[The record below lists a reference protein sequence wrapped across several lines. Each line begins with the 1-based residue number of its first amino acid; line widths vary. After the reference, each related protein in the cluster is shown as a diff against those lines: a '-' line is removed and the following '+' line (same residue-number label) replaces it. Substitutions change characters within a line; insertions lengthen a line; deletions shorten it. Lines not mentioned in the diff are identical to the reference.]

1 MNDDN
6 RRKLYDALSADYDM
20 GTFEQFSADITD
32 EGKRKKL
39 YDAIKNDYD
48 LPDFEG
54 FSNQLGIQTGEPSI
68 DSSSAVVKTKPLPTK
83 VVNRERMTPLS
94 AMPKPEKKTATAGQP
109 VKREATADKTTS
121 TGAKTPATRPT
132 IGGIPAA
139 KMPEGAMRFNSADLN
154 NWKQRS
160 LSPAKT
166 VNRERMTPISE
177 MPNPEVHRVNDVVDA
192 LRGDE
197 EAAKRAGL
205 DKAMQQ
211 VQDRIDYAN
220 ATGGKELTGPIE
232 DSEILA
238 PTVGRDAE
246 GNVITDAGGNPMT
259 GVTNDQGRVNAQKYE
274 REKYKQAEYNTL
286 SAQMERAQQELEDLD
301 KQLETPQTELGSMF
315 SAPLLRDEKR
325 VTLERARKQ
334 VEERIKG
341 LQVEMAGGE
350 QGFWKG
356 LTDAAFDKSTWMFG
370 LDKLAD
376 SARALRIA
384 NKMRNG
390 EQITDEERA
399 LLEATMANQEVQ
411 QRLDDNSNFMYR
423 AGRMTTEMVPFMI
436 GIGAT
441 GGMSGVSGIGVN
453 AGRRAMAAYAR
464 KYGTDALRHRV
475 AEGML
480 QGTGALVGD
489 LMAGVAMANT
499 VGAANTLSDILDRRI
514 GRLEYDPE
522 GNPVFVGGKSWGE
535 SIYQGEVGQSL
546 EYATEMMGAHIL
558 EPRLSRLVK
567 FAGETGG
574 LRGAA
579 RVVKGIAGND
589 TYKAT
594 ANWLKRMGIQDIPSE
609 GLEEEVNMLLGI
621 GLHADDT
628 DEQVRQFLDSD
639 THKEIWGGMGL
650 SIAFMHGFGAGAQS
664 IGRAYNEVQYAR
676 YKTKVDDASKV
687 AGFRLGE
694 DRWDAWK
701 KKIDNTQNEDMGNIY
716 TQVLDETSMVPEE
729 KQAVV
734 DYMQKLT
741 SMRGYNLGRFRATQE
756 NASAVMPDEMAAHD
770 TYNEGVLARG
780 GERNAVGRQAREAA
794 SALNAL
800 PDGEGIGQEID
811 RLVNEDESYMVVEG
825 YLNSLPEESRES
837 ARAYYLSAIRS
848 KGVWDNAQEE
858 VDNRVKDFEQSLAPG
873 VVENEDG
880 RNVMLANVQ
889 GAPALVVSDNGDTA
903 IIYQNGRKRQVK
915 SSEVRDVE
923 IYNYDQ
929 YVNSYRQQEEQKAT
943 AEVEFALNNHAN
955 TQMPS
960 VGLTLHEGEDTYQV
974 TGINPSTGEVT
985 ATKVKLDKDGQ
996 LVPDGGAMVTL
1007 TEQEVLDLQNQYYED
1022 LDARK
1027 AGLAAQPQQTEQP
1040 EAEQGTEEEPAI
1052 EEVPAADEPGTVML
1066 EEQRNAV
1073 LAIDPEAQDLLDT
1086 IEWQINDYGVV
1097 AEGFWDSV
1105 PRELEEP
1112 LREYARM
1119 YAEAPVVEEAPEGE
1133 ATVPA
1138 VEVLISGNTSDAQPT
1153 ETELPRD
1160 KDGDLDIGAIRQTG
1174 DSQVM
1179 ADALKAEFGDE
1190 TANAVAQE
1198 YLTEAVKA
1206 QEKEK
1211 NPAKKMGSKKKAVD
1225 FWREVAGKLN
1235 VSAEGGSTAKA
1246 TDTERADTNGMLQ
1259 AGAAA
1264 TEKWAQ
1270 AEKIVGAEGIYTM
1283 DDGSDIS
1290 GRYVLV
1296 EEGSTTPSHDP
1307 HTFNSSEGYPVN
1319 EQGQN
1324 ANSRDYQNSPNA
1336 QASVVQMGNDYDGR
1350 ALKDVPVVS
1359 ADGIVWSGNNRTM
1372 SGMLAAENG
1381 RDGKYIESLKR
1392 QAARFG
1398 FTPEQIEGMQHPR
1411 VVFVPDEGQGL
1422 DYTPQTFNRFNAPS
1436 QKEEGS
1442 VEKGV
1447 KMGKVLSDHTFNL
1460 LQQEVARFGGL
1471 SGVFKSPNACREIL
1485 RIMQEAAEIVEVNQ
1499 QTLPRYI
1506 TPDGLLTEEGQNL
1519 LESALVGYVFK
1530 NNPEVVSQ
1538 IDKLPK
1544 RALNQLAEAMPEITA
1559 NTSAGEYALMGE
1571 LAEAIR
1577 TLVEQQASGQ
1587 SLDEYMKQ
1595 MDLFRENTLVA
1606 KTTEVLVR
1614 ALDARTGT
1622 PLKDILAQY
1631 NDRAVEAASG
1641 QEDIFSDNSREGI
1654 LRDVLGIGG
1663 TAEKGETAV
1672 ETAGTTSDA
1681 TQTQQTE
1688 ERDPRY
1694 NEGWDGDYNKW
1705 KARRD
1710 YLDEIE
1716 RKEKAAAEQGRKA
1729 YYISA
1734 TDGYGQRNGVFHKV
1748 WLKPEEAETGYYA
1761 GRMLWTQQEAYR
1773 TEEGFQLGN
1782 IYYSGE
1788 ELTGTTAAGAAGT
1801 VAEKQEPL
1809 SDEEVAYIVNS
1820 MKSYAVVAPTV
1831 EITDENWRESLNT
1844 PLGKVKMGANQRAK
1858 MFVKGRER
1866 QYGMLLE
1873 TLINPDIVLEETD
1886 KEYDMFHERPSS
1898 HLFVKTFQNPDG
1910 SKYIHFE
1917 SVTVSQDGMEVSISS
1932 HIIRENQLR
1941 EKLKSDRL
1949 LYKATALDEPAN
1961 SSAGQ
1966 PINEGSGLSSRD
1978 KGTEKSDTKQEKGEK
1993 NVAPE
1998 KRDSYNAG
2006 ERVILDEDGKEYTIE
2021 YITTEGEVVPGQPNA
2036 YTTYYHLDGKPYKKY
2051 TAGQLSAVVPAAEA
2065 TGTEAEETG
2074 TSIPAQQAETAV
2086 ETAATTAEEE
2096 YGKDNKLVSRDRY
2109 EELKKRMQAKL
2120 RGQANAGFDPEILA
2134 IGTEMAMFHVEAGA
2148 RTFIDFAMRMIND
2161 LGDAIRPY
2169 LKAIYNGAKDM
2180 PGMEELRKTM
2190 TSYEGVM
2197 NTDVNGIGETA
2208 VETAGTTAETAG
2220 TTAEETVE
2228 ETAAVRRE
2236 EDADKYRAFSQSV
2249 ADDMLEAMET
2259 GEKPYKSIV
2268 AIRAK
2273 AKSVG
2278 LDIDEGGRDDI
2289 LLQEL
2294 VEDGLVSAARQ
2305 YVNRYIISAMLRGEK
2320 ADDVRKSRE
2329 LFDEVVRLYS
2339 LQPTISQRSTN
2350 RIRMQ
2355 QYSTPLPMS
2364 FAADMFAFRERMRD
2378 VLEPTAGNGMLVFA
2392 IPEGTVHAN
2401 ELDKTRLDNLRAQKF
2416 KRVTDQDAMQPFEGD
2431 QQYDAVITNPPFG
2444 NAEAKEYDGKM
2455 IPGLAPQIA
2464 LNALSK
2470 MKDNGKAVIIIGG
2483 SMTYGK
2489 NGGLVGDKQFFTY
2502 LYDHYNVKGVID
2514 MDGKLYQ
2521 KQGTTYPTRMIL
2533 IDGRRSEADREL
2545 SKVYPPRESE
2555 ALPKAETFDDL
2566 YRIVTEVINSNKKTN
2581 GNEVLRAAGGPERID
2596 GKPKS
2601 RQTDL
2606 FDNPGQSDANDTNG
2620 RDRGT
2625 RTPVRGRSNSG
2636 NRGNGQGA
2644 VSSTSEQGGASLP
2657 GLGVP
2662 EVPGGTGNQGRGGTS
2677 SDNGIVPAG
2686 RQSESNGE
2694 TGRGVANGGTG
2705 RVQLDG
2711 TGGTVAVGQPAPR
2724 VEQKPKE
2731 QRKLNQEKL
2740 SYRTHNTAFSLESVA
2755 PAAMVESMDASLS
2768 EIEKKVGS
2776 IDEFVRSEL
2785 GYDTIEEAHNAL
2797 AAEQMDSVAMA
2808 IYQMKKGNAMIIG
2821 DQTGVGKGRQMAALI
2836 RWAVK
2841 QGKKPVFITKDA
2853 NLFSDIYRD
2862 LVDIGSGDLRPFIF
2876 NSATGDNPGVMT
2888 DKDGNVVYRALDK
2901 TAQNKV
2907 LAGDKL
2913 PDDYDYAVLSYSQ
2926 VNTGDAKSREE
2937 ARQIAKKNGGRA
2949 KKKDTG
2955 KERPTPKADFLRKIA
2970 KDNIMLLD
2978 ESHSA
2983 AGESNTGAYLQ
2994 SLVKDAK
3001 AVTFASATFAKRP
3014 DTMPLY
3020 AIRTAMSEANVK
3032 PDELIGIIEK
3042 GGVTLQ
3048 EIMSRALSESGQMVR
3063 RERDMSD
3070 VKTDWTT
3077 VDDEATV
3084 KRARENYD
3092 RTIEAFNA
3100 IIQFQKQFVEPK
3112 IAELDAEL
3120 GWMASSADVKKGT
3133 KNAGVDNPPF
3143 VNKTFNYTKQ
3153 LLLALKVDA
3162 IVDQV
3167 EAEIKAGRH
3176 PVIALEST
3184 MESSLSDFAVGEAIE
3199 EPTFALSLL
3208 RGLDTVMQYTVKDED
3223 GKETHAT
3230 YSPAELGPV
3239 GEKAYYA
3246 LQDFIRKA
3254 TQDVF
3259 ISPLDAIIEKL
3270 NERGYKVGELT
3281 GRKTYLGKDGEGNTV
3296 VKSRGKVDKK
3306 KLARDFNSGELDVL
3320 ILNKSASTGIS
3331 LHASEKFADQR
3342 QRTMIIAQPLSDIND
3357 YMQMIGRIDRTGQ
3370 VHRGYYI
3377 NLGLPV
3383 PAESRFLMMLATKL
3397 KSLNA
3402 NTTTSQESKSSDV
3415 EAPDLLN
3422 KYGSQ
3427 VVIEYLRDN
3436 PEVYEKMGQPLGKQS
3451 EPVKASELEEYSAK
3465 EDDANRITGRVAL
3478 LSTAEQDAFYDDV
3491 VKRYNDLIKY
3501 LDETGTNDLKI
3512 TVLPLRAK
3520 TARKKVSSEGADP
3533 KGRNPFAQNAYVEEV
3548 EMDVLRK
3555 PMKADEIRKAMVQL
3569 NKPLGV
3575 EKGHM
3580 RNAYQDELAGERV
3593 LEIVG
3598 TVEREREAKLR
3609 AEDERYDREKSK
3621 AEDSIRKRTEKI
3633 NANTKASEAEKREA
3647 IETYAEEQHTKV
3659 DEDHERR
3666 VNAINNYTEHLT
3678 DRLGWF
3684 FPGQTYLVPD
3694 DLNTGTY
3701 MFTSPAIFCGYRAK
3715 ESKVTPSTTF
3725 AVFATLDGRRRI
3737 EVKISDGVPLILIK
3751 GATDNNLDTA
3761 RRTNLDNWDSQRPT
3775 NTRKKGYIMTGN
3787 ILQAVADTQD
3797 QNGNYPGQLISFT
3810 DENGEIRDGILM
3822 PDKWEPGQLKTAGAP
3837 ILSRI
3842 EHIKKLRVYDG
3853 PVVSTDGKVQIK
3865 ADYGGS
3871 YHLRVPKS
3879 KKEGGQYF
3887 LNDDLLA
3894 LVEFGEFYQ
3903 RAGMMQ
3909 ADVEGD
3915 RIEDVV
3921 KLLSQMGVRV
3931 SSEDEMEGTTADATG
3946 AGARFS
3952 AQRQTGPVDV
3962 LEEARSMAAEDER
3975 RKPPREHAKAW
3986 EETVGVKINLVEREG
4001 EIRDAYVL
4009 EALRDGEIVKGWFN
4023 PRTGEVYLYLPN
4035 IKSNGEID
4043 QTILHEVIAHK
4054 GLRELLGEREFNRLC
4069 DLVFDAMP
4077 EKDKKA
4083 FLSYPGADKLSGLEA
4098 QRAAAD
4104 EYMAHVSET
4113 LDIYPSVWKRIV
4125 EAVRR
4130 WLRNRGLNLS
4140 ISDGDIETVLRA
4152 SLNNLMRNA
4161 STITT
4166 EEGTRMMVQEQSV
4179 ESGEAGARFRV
4190 VTDPYEIARLNSE
4203 PTVKRYRAMAQI
4215 DGKLYPPMSV
4225 KVDGE
4230 MRPETPEGVWEV
4242 SEEIPLNF
4250 TQEQQAAMDDLD
4262 KKAGSGDVVI
4272 IPDKVRYHKD
4282 GKTPYNPETGKG
4294 SKGILQFKLVKDEGT
4309 PIWAAYN
4316 PYFHTSTSGL
4326 NDQFTSA
4333 YKRPNLVVV
4342 EVEIPE
4348 SELTAGHRSA
4358 YAKDAVG
4365 DVDWKSGVVNNA
4377 LPEGRQRIVTLS
4389 RWARVSRVVPDAE
4402 VADMVAS
4409 QLEGSDVEI
4418 PFNVVTPSLRDEL
4431 VKRGIKIGEPTKGNA
4446 GKAARTEYEAWK
4458 KGETAGK
4465 PAGTER
4471 RSVGSSLWN
4480 DSPEVL
4486 NYGRPG
4492 IGVKYGLRG
4501 VSNHQYIRSA
4511 EDVRLLAE
4519 MLPKKYAEQ
4528 LRKYY
4533 LDGTT
4538 KGYYSPALDMVI
4550 VFAEKSPN
4558 IIEAELTEWHEQTHA
4573 VYEHL
4578 DMPDK
4583 EECANELLEYMKTEY
4598 PDTYEH
4604 ITGGGR
4610 YIPKYWG
4617 NEALAYFVEDYIKL
4631 YGVENFL
4638 RLQFGGNEKISK
4650 LVAEIQK
4657 AFINGNEQKGP
4668 EAGHKEPSK
4677 RDGGG
4682 RNEAEN
4688 NNSDRP
4694 YQGRTGL
4701 DGRGS
4706 RTETGRVAGE
4716 SAETSGRAGEVES
4729 GGVGRIQASSSAT
4742 PSSGIG
4748 EEHRSIARNAG
4759 LAQAEYDATVSGFAH
4774 RMRETWQDSMLSL
4787 KRLQDAVL
4795 KETGGRLLDSQ
4806 NAWMA
4811 ENRLSSS
4818 NAAQQEEF
4826 RNTQMA
4832 ALVDAVA
4839 ALGGAD
4845 KRQYERIKKYM
4856 IAKHGLERNI
4866 VFAERDAR
4874 EAAGAD
4880 SGPEYDSF
4888 LEKFR
4893 KRDYSGLT
4901 GLFGVDDVEDAEDMA
4916 RDYVDR
4922 FEDGQDEEIADL
4934 WNAVRGVSGFALQK
4948 SLDSGMI
4955 SQEIFDTLRAQFEN
4969 YIPLRG
4975 WDETTSDEVYDYIGR
4990 QVAGVQDIMKHAK
5003 GRKSVADDPLATL
5016 QNLAES
5022 AIIIGNRNMV
5032 KQHFLNLATMHKTSL
5047 VSVSPIWLRYND
5059 VTDEWEAAFPAIDD
5073 NDSAEEVARKT
5084 EAFNQ
5089 QMESLAQFD
5098 PDHYKRSRE
5107 KAEIPFI
5114 VRPGSLSSHQVLV
5127 KQGGRTY
5134 VLTVNG
5140 NPRAAEAVNGL
5151 TNPDAEGNAVMK
5163 AVSAGSR
5170 WIASWSTAKNVG
5182 FIASNLVRDG
5192 LYTGPMAFIKEGGAY
5207 GARYTANWWACAM
5220 QLPRLLRMLSKDPD
5234 ALKRAAQSNP
5244 NSLEGMFYDFVHNGG
5259 ETGYTIVSD
5268 VEDCKKYIEKE
5279 LRGGTIRKPWDFL
5292 NEILQFLGR
5301 WSEGVGRF
5309 AAYRTSREMGR
5320 SKARAIYDAKDISVN
5335 FSKKGAGKS
5344 TAGTWEGASAR
5355 NKFLYTMGSM
5365 SQMSRA
5371 FYSFF
5376 NASVQGLENIAR
5388 ASWHNKGKAMGLFG
5402 GLMAMGAGQAYINE
5416 LLKAIIGGDDDDDY
5430 YNLPE
5435 WQRSSN
5441 IILYLG
5447 KYWPGGWLK
5456 LPLPIEFGVP
5466 FGLGGLFAEY
5476 ANDSELMSGRR
5487 FGLRFAQQLGK
5498 AMPLDPTSEDTY
5510 FNTTILWPTA
5520 LKPIAEVGEN
5530 RSWTGLPIANQT
5542 EWNKRKPEYQRVYS
5556 NAGKGYVGVSR
5567 ALSELTGGTP
5577 GRRGAVEINPQ
5588 KMQYLIKQ
5596 YLSGGYNW
5604 FERPVKIGQDLT
5616 GEKDFEWQ
5624 DVPVL
5629 YRFTTKTD
5637 QKAVEKRINSQF
5649 FDLKDEMDGNKYER
5663 DTYVRAA
5670 KASQNDAL
5678 EYAKAKETL
5687 EKYEKSRAYTE
5698 YMIWHM
5704 GDKQLQ
5710 KIREQGK
5717 EGEDVEENEYML
5729 KQQMIDAIRTYRK
5742 TRDENK
5748 AIDVYP
5754 QKTTDKADR
5763 KEDE

>member
-1 MNDDN
+1 MAKTNSRLKSIYTVLKDAGADVGTEQEFNDYFLAPGDKGYKNRMRVWQTFNDAGADVGKNYEEFRDWLHLGSTQSPPSVKSVPPVAAKDAPDN
-6 RRKLYDALSADYDM
+6 RR
-20 GTFEQFSADITD
+20 G
-32 EGKRKKL
+32 
-39 YDAIKNDYD
+39 
-48 LPDFEG
+48 
-54 FSNQLGIQTGEPSI
+54 
-68 DSSSAVVKTKPLPTK
+68 
-83 VVNRERMTPLS
+83 
-94 AMPKPEKKTATAGQP
+94 
-109 VKREATADKTTS
+109 
-121 TGAKTPATRPT
+121 TGAKTPATRPD

-154 NWKQRS
+154 NWKRTT
-160 LSPAKT
+160 A
-166 VNRERMTPISE
+166 
-177 MPNPEVHRVNDVVDA
+177 NPEGAAAAATGTVVPDPEAQQVNDVVEA
-192 LRGDE
+192 LRGNE
-197 EAAKRAGL
+197 EAAKRAGF
-205 DKAMQQ
+205 DRAMPQAR
-211 VQDRIDYAN
+211 DRIDYWL

-246 GNVITDAGGNPMT
+246 GNVITDAGGNPTT
-259 GVTNDQGRVNAQKYE
+259 GVTNDPARVGLQRYGHEA
-274 REKYKQAEYNTL
+274 YKQAKHNTL

-325 VTLERARKQ
+325 VALERTRKQ

-350 QGFWKG
+350 KGFWKG
-356 LTDAAFDKSTWMFG
+356 LTDAALDKSTWMFG

-436 GIGAT
+436 GIGVT

-594 ANWLKRMGIQDIPSE
+594 ANWLKRIGIQDIPSE

-639 THKEIWGGMGL
+639 KHKEIWGGMGL

-701 KKIDNTQNEDMGNIY
+701 KKIDNTQNEDMGDIY
-716 TQVLDETSMVPEE
+716 TQVLDETSMAPEE

-780 GERNAVGRQAREAA
+780 GERNVVGRQAREAA
-794 SALNAL
+794 SALSAL

-825 YLNSLPEESRES
+825 YLNNLSEESREA

-903 IIYQNGRKRQVK
+903 VIYQNGRKRQVK
-915 SSEVRDVE
+915 SGDVQDVE
-923 IYNYDQ
+923 IYNYDE

-960 VGLTLHEGEDTYQV
+960 VGLALHEGEDTYQV

-1022 LDARK
+1022 LDART

-1052 EEVPAADEPGTVML
+1052 EEAPTSDVPGTVTL

-1097 AEGFWDSV
+1097 TEGFYDSV

-1112 LREYARM
+1112 LREYARL
-1119 YAEAPVVEEAPEGE
+1119 YAESKNAPVEEAPAADVPGAVVDTADTTGG
-1133 ATVPA
+1133 ATTETTAMPQ
-1138 VEVLISGNTSDAQPT
+1138 ST

-1160 KDGDLDIGAIRQTG
+1160 KDGDLDIDAIRQSG
-1174 DSQVM
+1174 DGQVM

-1206 QEKEK
+1206 QEREK

-1246 TDTERADTNGMLQ
+1246 TDTERADTNGMLK

-1283 DDGSDIS
+1283 DDGSDIT

-1296 EEGSTTPSHDP
+1296 EEGATTPSHDP
-1307 HTFNSSEGYPVN
+1307 HTFGSSEGYPVN

-1381 RDGKYIESLKR
+1381 KDGKYIESLKR

-1436 QKEEGS
+1436 QKEENS

-1460 LQQEVARFGGL
+1460 LQQEVARFGSL
-1471 SGVFKSPNACREIL
+1471 ANVFKSQNACREII
-1485 RIMQEAAEIVEVNQ
+1485 RIMQEAPEIVEVNQ

-1506 TPDGLLTEEGQNL
+1506 GPDGLLTEEGQNL

-1559 NTSAGEYALMGE
+1559 NASAGEYALTGE

-1606 KTTEVLVR
+1606 KTTEALAR
-1614 ALDARTGT
+1614 ALDARAGT
-1622 PLKDILAQY
+1622 PLKDILSQY
-1631 NDRAVEAASG
+1631 NDRAVEAAAG
-1641 QEDIFSDNSREGI
+1641 QSDMFSDNSREGI
-1654 LRDVLGIGG
+1654 LKAILGIEDESPKQEEKSKQEGG
-1663 TAEKGETAV
+1663 KVTSHLEEGDKELYPEVKAWLDENPNATRADVQRQFKIGYNKASRMMYEWQREREQEEKSSKERLKEGLFNFLDQAGV
-1672 ETAGTTSDA
+1672 EDLGFVERMSEDEMRELDGLINEWEKVNDEFGRVIEENNDKTTSKNAADRKAA
-1681 TQTQQTE
+1681 TEAIDYARLAANKAFEPVMEYVNALIEKYGEKSATE
-1688 ERDPRY
+1688 EEKP
-1694 NEGWDGDYNKW
+1694 ESKGDILGLAKKMEEEANAKQN
-1705 KARRD
+1705 
-1710 YLDEIE
+1710 
-1716 RKEKAAAEQGRKA
+1716 EQG
-1729 YYISA
+1729 
-1734 TDGYGQRNGVFHKV
+1734 
-1748 WLKPEEAETGYYA
+1748 
-1761 GRMLWTQQEAYR
+1761 
-1773 TEEGFQLGN
+1773 
-1782 IYYSGE
+1782 
-1788 ELTGTTAAGAAGT
+1788 ELD
-1801 VAEKQEPL
+1801 KPL
-1809 SDEEVAYIVNS
+1809 STLNEVKAF
-1820 MKSYAVVAPTV
+1820 M
-1831 EITDENWRESLNT
+1831 
-1844 PLGKVKMGANQRAK
+1844 Q
-1858 MFVKGRER
+1858 
-1866 QYGMLLE
+1866 
-1873 TLINPDIVLEETD
+1873 
-1886 KEYDMFHERPSS
+1886 
-1898 HLFVKTFQNPDG
+1898 
-1910 SKYIHFE
+1910 
-1917 SVTVSQDGMEVSISS
+1917 SIG
-1932 HIIRENQLR
+1932 
-1941 EKLKSDRL
+1941 
-1949 LYKATALDEPAN
+1949 YT
-1961 SSAGQ
+1961 
-1966 PINEGSGLSSRD
+1966 SGLSNVMTNTQGQKYVKYKASGNVTPNIYFGETTKRDILRQFHLYRNVMNVNIPASVEAEFKREDAERKAVNDALYASDREEIKGILSKAGVPFFDVIDSERGSRIVFTD
-1978 KGTEKSDTKQEKGEK
+1978 KKNDNGNYTDWMDVSDPDQARDDIEFIKAKAEKFGSKQEKGGK
-1993 NVAPE
+1993 NVRTE

-2021 YITTEGEVVPGQPNA
+2021 YITTEGEVIPGQQNT
-2036 YTTYYHLDGKPYKKY
+2036 YTTYYHLDGKPYNKY
-2051 TAGQLSAVVPAAEA
+2051 TADQLSAVVPAAEA

-2074 TSIPAQQAETAV
+2074 APIQAQQAETAV

-2148 RTFIDFAMRMIND
+2148 RTFIDFAKRMIND

-2180 PGMEELRKTM
+2180 PGMEELRKSM

-2220 TTAEETVE
+2220 TTAE
-2228 ETAAVRRE
+2228 TAVVRRE

-2329 LFDEVVRLYS
+2329 LFNEVVRLYS

-2464 LNALSK
+2464 LNALAK
-2470 MKDNGKAVIIIGG
+2470 MKDDGKAVIIIGG
-2483 SMTYGK
+2483 NMTYGK
-2489 NGGLVGDKQFFTY
+2489 NGGIVGDKQFFTY

-2545 SKVYPPRESE
+2545 SKVYPPVQSE

-2581 GNEVLRAAGGPERID
+2581 GNEVLRTAPRELESDAVNKP
-2596 GKPKS
+2596 GKSEQRP
-2601 RQTDL
+2601 
-2606 FDNPGQSDANDTNG
+2606 DNRQSDTNDTEPG
-2620 RDRGT
+2620 RG
-2625 RTPVRGRSNSG
+2625 
-2636 NRGNGQGA
+2636 
-2644 VSSTSEQGGASLP
+2644 
-2657 GLGVP
+2657 
-2662 EVPGGTGNQGRGGTS
+2662 GRGGT
-2677 SDNGIVPAG
+2677 DVEAG
-2686 RQSESNGE
+2686 SQEGGRPVLGTSGQTSG
-2694 TGRGVANGGTG
+2694 TGAQRGQYGRTG
-2705 RVQLDG
+2705 RVP
-2711 TGGTVAVGQPAPR
+2711 GQRDDVEGNNPR
-2724 VEQKPKE
+2724 VVEQGADSGNRVNNDGRLVGGERSGSLEGRDLVKPKE

-2740 SYRTHNTAFSLESVA
+2740 PYRPHSTAFSLESVA
-2755 PAAMVESMDASLS
+2755 PAAMVESMDAALA
-2768 EIEKKVGS
+2768 EIEKEVGG

-2785 GYDTIEEAHNAL
+2785 GYDTVKEAHDAL

-2808 IYQMKKGNAMIIG
+2808 IYQMKQGNGIIIG

-2876 NSATGDNPGVMT
+2876 NDASGSNPGVMT
-2888 DKDGNVVYRALDK
+2888 DNNGTEVYRSPSDAVK
-2901 TAQNKV
+2901 KRIFAT
-2907 LAGDKL
+2907 GKL

-2926 VNTGDAKSREE
+2926 VNTGDAQSREE
-2937 ARQIAKKNGGRA
+2937 ARQAAKKNGGRA

-2955 KERPTPKADFLRKIA
+2955 KERPTPKVDFLRKIA

-3020 AIRTAMSEANVK
+3020 AIRTAMSKANVK
-3032 PDELIGIIEK
+3032 PDELIAIIEK

-3143 VNKTFNYTKQ
+3143 VNKAFNYTKQ

-3223 GKETHAT
+3223 GKGTHAT

-3281 GRKTYLGKDGEGNTV
+3281 GRETYLGKDGEGNTV

-3306 KLARDFNSGELDVL
+3306 KLARDFNSGKLDVL

-3331 LHASEKFADQR
+3331 LHASKKFADQR
-3342 QRTMIIAQPLSDIND
+3342 QRTMVIAQPLSDIND

-3427 VVIEYLRDN
+3427 VIIEYLRDN

-3451 EPVKASELEEYSAK
+3451 EPVKSSELEEYKAK
-3465 EDDANRITGRVAL
+3465 EDDASRITGRVAL

-3512 TVLPLRAK
+3512 TALPLRAK
-3520 TARKKVSSEGADP
+3520 TVLKKVSSEGVDP

-3555 PMKADEIRKAMVQL
+3555 PMKADEVRKAMAQL

-3580 RNAYQDELAGERV
+3580 RNAYQDEQAGERV

-3598 TVEREREAKLR
+3598 TIEREREAKLQ

-3633 NANTKASEAEKREA
+3633 NASTKASEAEKREA
-3647 IETYAEEQHTKV
+3647 IETYAEEQRAKV
-3659 DEDHERR
+3659 DEGHEGR
-3666 VNAINNYTEHLT
+3666 VNAINNQAQNLT
-3678 DRLGWF
+3678 NRLGWF
-3684 FPGQTYLVPD
+3684 APGQTYLVPD
-3694 DLNTGTY
+3694 NLDTDVY
-3701 MFTSPAIFCGYRAK
+3701 MFTSPAIFCGYKAK

-3737 EVKISDGVPLILIK
+3737 EVKMSQIGPLTHIK
-3751 GATDNNLDTA
+3751 GATDNNFDTA
-3761 RRTNLDNWDSQRPT
+3761 RRTNLDNWDSQLPT

-3842 EHIKKLRVYDG
+3842 EQIKNLTWRDK
-3853 PVVSTDGKVQIK
+3853 PIVSTDGKVQIIRERWG
-3865 ADYGGS
+3865 DYFV
-3871 YHLRVPKS
+3871 RVPKS
-3879 KKEGGQYF
+3879 KKEGGKYY
-3887 LNDDLLA
+3887 LNDDLLKY
-3894 LVEFGEFYQ
+3894 VGYGGFHTK
-3903 RAGMMQ
+3903 AGMMQ
-3909 ADVEGD
+3909 GDVPKYN
-3915 RIEDVV
+3915 IEDVV
-3921 KLLSQMGVRV
+3921 KLLSKMGVRV
-3931 SSEDEMEGTTADATG
+3931 SSEDEMG
-3946 AGARFS
+3946 
-3952 AQRQTGPVDV
+3952 
-3962 LEEARSMAAEDER
+3962 EDESTD
-3975 RKPPREHAKAW
+3975 E
-3986 EETVGVKINLVEREG
+3986 
-4001 EIRDAYVL
+4001 
-4009 EALRDGEIVKGWFN
+4009 KG
-4023 PRTGEVYLYLPN
+4023 
-4035 IKSNGEID
+4035 
-4043 QTILHEVIAHK
+4043 
-4054 GLRELLGEREFNRLC
+4054 
-4069 DLVFDAMP
+4069 
-4077 EKDKKA
+4077 
-4083 FLSYPGADKLSGLEA
+4083 
-4098 QRAAAD
+4098 
-4104 EYMAHVSET
+4104 
-4113 LDIYPSVWKRIV
+4113 
-4125 EAVRR
+4125 
-4130 WLRNRGLNLS
+4130 
-4140 ISDGDIETVLRA
+4140 
-4152 SLNNLMRNA
+4152 
-4161 STITT
+4161 
-4166 EEGTRMMVQEQSV
+4166 EEGGVHFHIVSDPFKIAELEM
-4179 ESGEAGARFRV
+4179 GPKIRV
-4190 VTDPYEIARLNSE
+4190 
-4203 PTVKRYRAMAQI
+4203 YRAMQLI
-4215 DGKLYPPMSV
+4215 DGKLYPPMSA
-4225 KVDGE
+4225 KTDGKLRKPIE
-4230 MRPETPEGVWEV
+4230 LGMWEEAEERPEM
-4242 SEEIPLNF
+4242 
-4250 TQEQQAAMDDLD
+4250 AD
-4262 KKAGSGDVVI
+4262 
-4272 IPDKVRYHKD
+4272 
-4282 GKTPYNPETGKG
+4282 
-4294 SKGILQFKLVKDEGT
+4294 SKGFFTLNKGNGKSLK
-4309 PIWAAYN
+4309 ARYN
-4316 PYFHTSTSGL
+4316 PYFHTSRSPL

-4333 YKRPNLVVV
+4333 YDRPNLVTTEV
-4342 EVEIPE
+4342 EVPE
-4348 SELTAGHRSA
+4348 SELTSGYKAEK
-4358 YAKDAVG
+4358 AKDAVG
-4365 DVDWKSGVVNNA
+4365 EMTWHAGPVSGK
-4377 LPEGRQRIVTLS
+4377 LPEGKKRKVILS
-4389 RWARVSRVVPDAE
+4389 RWDKPIRIVPDSE
-4402 VADMVAS
+4402 VASKIAEL
-4409 QLEGSDVEI
+4409 LEGENI
-4418 PFNVVTPSLRDEL
+4418 PIPYNTITPSLRAEL
-4431 VKRGIKIGEPTKGNA
+4431 EKRGVKVSGEAKGNVRQDGGVKFNVVEPIPPFDMSKLDTRDVASLMSAINEQNNTERAKTRIAPLVEEVASEMEGAYGVIISTGPSFLRDLAEDERLTKKERQDLLGIASGALAPNA
-4446 GKAARTEYEAWK
+4446 GYIESIDKIIIFNLDANKKEIKSYLCHETTHRAIRNMGLKGSVASWYEALEK
-4458 KGETAGK
+4458 LAPQRFAEIRANYAGINRNEQTQKEECVVDFVERTVSELGIEGARAYFSGLSQRDFNAYGLTHIVDYIKQGENDRRRIPAKESRDRVGQEEVRRGHADATGNGAGIDGNRSD
-4465 PAGTER
+4465 GTNLHVEA
-4471 RSVGSSLWN
+4471 
-4480 DSPEVL
+4480 
-4486 NYGRPG
+4486 RPG
-4492 IGVKYGLRG
+4492 LSDEERG
-4501 VSNHQYIRSA
+4501 RGDRERGYTPVTSRKENGRSA
-4511 EDVRLLAE
+4511 EDSQRDRQDDVR
-4519 MLPKKYAEQ
+4519 
-4528 LRKYY
+4528 
-4533 LDGTT
+4533 
-4538 KGYYSPALDMVI
+4538 
-4550 VFAEKSPN
+4550 
-4558 IIEAELTEWHEQTHA
+4558 
-4573 VYEHL
+4573 
-4578 DMPDK
+4578 
-4583 EECANELLEYMKTEY
+4583 
-4598 PDTYEH
+4598 
-4604 ITGGGR
+4604 
-4610 YIPKYWG
+4610 
-4617 NEALAYFVEDYIKL
+4617 
-4631 YGVENFL
+4631 
-4638 RLQFGGNEKISK
+4638 
-4650 LVAEIQK
+4650 
-4657 AFINGNEQKGP
+4657 
-4668 EAGHKEPSK
+4668 
-4677 RDGGG
+4677 
-4682 RNEAEN
+4682 
-4688 NNSDRP
+4688 
-4694 YQGRTGL
+4694 
-4701 DGRGS
+4701 
-4706 RTETGRVAGE
+4706 
-4716 SAETSGRAGEVES
+4716 SGRRRGDAV
-4729 GGVGRIQASSSAT
+4729 
-4742 PSSGIG
+4742 
-4748 EEHRSIARNAG
+4748 RSISEKGREGVSFSISSVRHNAG

-4818 NAAQQEEF
+4818 NKAQQEEF
-4826 RNTQMA
+4826 IRIQMA
-4832 ALVDAVA
+4832 ALIDAVA

-4845 KRQYERIKKYM
+4845 ERQYERIKKYM

-4916 RDYVDR
+4916 HDYVDR
-4922 FEDGQDEEIADL
+4922 FEDGQDEEIDDL
-4934 WNAVRGVSGFALQK
+4934 WAAVRGVSGFALQK

-4955 SQEIFDTLRAQFEN
+4955 SQETYDTLRAQFAY

-5016 QNLAES
+5016 QDLAMN
-5022 AIIIGNRNMV
+5022 AITIGNRNMV
-5032 KQHFLNLATMHKTSL
+5032 KQHFLNLANMHKSNL
-5047 VSVSPIWLRYND
+5047 ISVSPLWMEYENSSGSW
-5059 VTDEWEAAFPAIDD
+5059 VAKFPKDIYD
-5073 NDSAEEVARKT
+5073 NDSPEEVARKT

-5098 PDHYKRSRE
+5098 PDHVKRVRE
-5107 KAEIPFI
+5107 KDKIPYL
-5114 VRPGSLSSHQVLV
+5114 VAPGSLSSHQVLV
-5127 KQGGRTY
+5127 KQGGRTH

-5140 NPRAAEAVNGL
+5140 DPRAAEAVNGL
-5151 TNPDAEGNAVMK
+5151 TNPNTAHVYETLA
-5163 AVSAGSR
+5163 AASR
-5170 WIASWSTAKNVG
+5170 WIAMWSTARRIS
-5182 FIASNLVRDG
+5182 FIAKNLWRDMH
-5192 LYTGPMAFIKEGGAY
+5192 YSIEMAFLKEGGKY
-5207 GARYTANWWACAM
+5207 GAKFMANWAALSVKM
-5220 QLPRLLRMLSKDPD
+5220 PILLRKLSNGTLDRTD
-5234 ALKRAAQSNP
+5234 P
-5244 NSLEGMFYDFVHNGG
+5244 NSIEGMFYDFVHNGG
-5259 ETGYTIVSD
+5259 ETGYTIRTD
-5268 VEDCKKYIEKE
+5268 VDEAKRYIQQR
-5279 LRGGTIRKPWDFL
+5279 LNPNYGRSIIDFIGGVFDFM
-5292 NEILQFLGR
+5292 GR
-5301 WSEGVGRF
+5301 WSEGISRF
-5309 AAYRTSREMGR
+5309 AAYKTSIEMGR
-5320 SKARAIYDAKDISVN
+5320 SRARAIYDAKDISTN
-5335 FSKKGAGKS
+5335 FSKKGAGAAVNKGKS
-5344 TAGTWEGASAR
+5344 FWDVKGVKGKFIYAMASMNQFAR
-5355 NKFLYTMGSM
+5355 S
-5365 SQMSRA
+5365 A
-5371 FYSFF
+5371 FAFF
-5376 NASVQGLENIAR
+5376 NASIQGLENIAR
-5388 ASWHNKGKAMGLFG
+5388 ASYHHPARATNLFLRLGALGYSQAAFTEFIMNVLGEG
-5402 GLMAMGAGQAYINE
+5402 GD
-5416 LLKAIIGGDDDDDY
+5416 GDDDDKKNPY
-5430 YNLPE
+5430 YDLP
-5435 WQRSSN
+5435 WWRRSGFIN
-5441 IILYLG
+5441 IYLS
-5447 KYWPGGWLK
+5447 GGHFLS
-5456 LPLPIEFGVP
+5456 LPLAPEFAVP
-5466 FGLGGLFAEY
+5466 FGLGALLAEY
-5476 ANDSELMSGRR
+5476 MDPKEVMSEKD
-5487 FGLRFAQQLGK
+5487 FKLRFAQQIGSAL
-5498 AMPLDPTSEDTY
+5498 PIDPTSNES
-5510 FNTTILWPTA
+5510 ILDWKGFVPTGISPVTGVFA
-5520 LKPIAEVGEN
+5520 NEN
-5530 RSWTGLPIANQT
+5530 WMGLPIMKET
-5542 EWNKRKPEYQRVYS
+5542 DYNKKDPEYKRVYR
-5556 NAGKGYVGVSR
+5556 NTGAGYIEISKWI
-5567 ALSELTGGTP
+5567 SEATGGNP
-5577 GRRGAVEINPQ
+5577 HKRGNVEINPAQ
-5588 KMQYLIKQ
+5588 VEYLCRQ
-5596 YLSGGYNW
+5596 YLSGFYHWISVPNKVV
-5604 FERPVKIGQDLT
+5604 RYAT
-5616 GEKDFEWQ
+5616 GKDDEFDWKSVGVIYAFHAEA
-5624 DVPVL
+5624 
-5629 YRFTTKTD
+5629 D
-5637 QKAVEKRINSQF
+5637 QRAVEERIDNQF
-5649 FDLKDEMDGNKYER
+5649 FDLKDEMDGIKHER
-5663 DTYVRAA
+5663 DGWAGDVKAA
-5670 KASQNDAL
+5670 MNDTL

-5742 TRDENK
+5742 TGDENK

-5754 QKTTDKADR
+5754 QKTIDKADR
-5763 KEDE
+5763 KEDEETEEEATT

>member
-1 MNDDN
+1 MAKTNS
-6 RRKLYDALSADYDM
+6 RLKSIYTALKDAGADV
-20 GTFEQFSADITD
+20 GTEQEF
-32 EGKRKKL
+32 
-39 YDAIKNDYD
+39 NDYFLAPGD
-48 LPDFEG
+48 KGYKNRMRVWQTFNDAGADVGKNYEEFRDWLHLGSTQFPPSVKPVLPAAAEDA
-54 FSNQLGIQTGEPSI
+54 P
-68 DSSSAVVKTKPLPTK
+68 
-83 VVNRERMTPLS
+83 
-94 AMPKPEKKTATAGQP
+94 
-109 VKREATADKTTS
+109 DKGGG
-121 TGAKTPATRPT
+121 TGAKTPVTRPI

-166 VNRERMTPISE
+166 VNRERLTPLSE
-177 MPNPEVHRVNDVVDA
+177 IPNPEVQRVNDVVGA

-205 DKAMQQ
+205 DKAMPQAR
-211 VQDRIDYAN
+211 DRIDYWL

-246 GNVITDAGGNPMT
+246 GRVITDAEGNPMT
-259 GVTNDQGRVNAQKYE
+259 GVTNDPARVGLQKYGHE
-274 REKYKQAEYNTL
+274 AYKQAKYNSL

-325 VTLERARKQ
+325 VTIERARKQ

-356 LTDAAFDKSTWMFG
+356 LTDAALDKSTWMFG

-716 TQVLDETSMVPEE
+716 TQVLDETSMAPEE

-825 YLNSLPEESRES
+825 YLNNLSEESREA

-880 RNVMLANVQ
+880 RSVMLANVQ

-903 IIYQNGRKRQVK
+903 VIYQNGRKRQVK

-923 IYNYDQ
+923 IYDYDR

-1007 TEQEVLDLQNQYYED
+1007 TEQEVLDLQNPYYED

-1027 AGLAAQPQQTEQP
+1027 AGLAAQPQLTEQP
-1040 EAEQGTEEEPAI
+1040 EAEQGTEEEPTI
-1052 EEVPAADEPGTVML
+1052 EEVPAADEPGTVTL

-1112 LREYARM
+1112 LREYARI

-1133 ATVPA
+1133 VTVPA
-1138 VEVLISGNTSDAQPT
+1138 VEVPSSGNTSDAQPT

-1160 KDGDLDIGAIRQTG
+1160 EDGDLDIDAIRQTG

-1398 FTPEQIEGMQHPR
+1398 FTPEQIEGVQHPR

-1559 NTSAGEYALMGE
+1559 NASAGEYALMGE
-1571 LAEAIR
+1571 LAEAVR

-1606 KTTEVLVR
+1606 KTTEALVR

-1622 PLKDILAQY
+1622 PLKDILSQY

-1641 QEDIFSDNSREGI
+1641 QEDMFSDNSREGI
-1654 LRDVLGIGG
+1654 LRDVLG
-1663 TAEKGETAV
+1663 AGENV
-1672 ETAGTTSDA
+1672 A
-1681 TQTQQTE
+1681 TQSQQTE
-1688 ERDPRY
+1688 PS
-1694 NEGWDGDYNKW
+1694 
-1705 KARRD
+1705 
-1710 YLDEIE
+1710 
-1716 RKEKAAAEQGRKA
+1716 QP
-1729 YYISA
+1729 
-1734 TDGYGQRNGVFHKV
+1734 QQ
-1748 WLKPEEAETGYYA
+1748 
-1761 GRMLWTQQEAYR
+1761 MTQ
-1773 TEEGFQLGN
+1773 TEEG
-1782 IYYSGE
+1782 
-1788 ELTGTTAAGAAGT
+1788 
-1801 VAEKQEPL
+1801 
-1809 SDEEVAYIVNS
+1809 
-1820 MKSYAVVAPTV
+1820 
-1831 EITDENWRESLNT
+1831 
-1844 PLGKVKMGANQRAK
+1844 
-1858 MFVKGRER
+1858 
-1866 QYGMLLE
+1866 
-1873 TLINPDIVLEETD
+1873 
-1886 KEYDMFHERPSS
+1886 
-1898 HLFVKTFQNPDG
+1898 
-1910 SKYIHFE
+1910 
-1917 SVTVSQDGMEVSISS
+1917 
-1932 HIIRENQLR
+1932 
-1941 EKLKSDRL
+1941 
-1949 LYKATALDEPAN
+1949 
-1961 SSAGQ
+1961 
-1966 PINEGSGLSSRD
+1966 
-1978 KGTEKSDTKQEKGEK
+1978 
-1993 NVAPE
+1993 
-1998 KRDSYNAG
+1998 
-2006 ERVILDEDGKEYTIE
+2006 
-2021 YITTEGEVVPGQPNA
+2021 
-2036 YTTYYHLDGKPYKKY
+2036 
-2051 TAGQLSAVVPAAEA
+2051 
-2065 TGTEAEETG
+2065 
-2074 TSIPAQQAETAV
+2074 
-2086 ETAATTAEEE
+2086 
-2096 YGKDNKLVSRDRY
+2096 YGKGNKLVSRDRY

-2148 RTFIDFAMRMIND
+2148 RTFIDFAKRMIND

-2208 VETAGTTAETAG
+2208 VETAGTTEETAGTMAEETGTITDEEFRARALAIPGITVFEVHDDHLLIGDNRSATIYRFDDYDRNDEQLESDKEINERRHKEHESNVLLSQVKAFGDKYATEWMRRFNDGKLALGMDWVAARQIAKESLRAERLYDEVIIPYFEQRARLRNTAAEGETAVETAG
-2220 TTAEETVE
+2220 TTAE
-2228 ETAAVRRE
+2228 TAAVRKD
-2236 EDADKYRAFSQSV
+2236 EDAEKYRAFSQSV
-2249 ADDMLEAMET
+2249 ADDMLKAVKT

-2268 AIRAK
+2268 DIRAK
-2273 AKSVG
+2273 AKALG

-2329 LFDEVVRLYS
+2329 LFNEVVRLYS

-2431 QQYDAVITNPPFG
+2431 QLYDAVITNPPFG

-2483 SMTYGK
+2483 NMTYGK

-2705 RVQLDG
+2705 RVQLDRA
-2711 TGGTVAVGQPAPR
+2711 GGTVAVGQSAPR

-2768 EIEKKVGS
+2768 EIEKEVGS

-2841 QGKKPVFITKDA
+2841 HGKKPVFITKDA

-2862 LVDIGSGDLRPFIF
+2862 LVDICSGDLRPFIF

-2901 TAQNKV
+2901 AAQNKV

-3001 AVTFASATFAKRP
+3001 GVTFASATFAKRP

-3020 AIRTAMSEANVK
+3020 AIRTAMSKANVK
-3032 PDELIGIIEK
+3032 PDELIAIIEK

-3167 EAEIKAGRH
+3167 EAEIKTGRH

-3239 GEKAYYA
+3239 GEKAYYT

-3281 GRKTYLGKDGEGNTV
+3281 GRETYLGKDGEGNTV

-3306 KLARDFNSGELDVL
+3306 KLARDFNSGKLDVL

-3331 LHASEKFADQR
+3331 LHASKKFADQR
-3342 QRTMIIAQPLSDIND
+3342 QRTMVIAQPLSDIND

-3427 VVIEYLRDN
+3427 VIIEYLRDN

-3451 EPVKASELEEYSAK
+3451 EPVKASELEEYRAK
-3465 EDDANRITGRVAL
+3465 EDDASRITGRVAL

-3520 TARKKVSSEGADP
+3520 TTRKKVSSEGADP

-3555 PMKADEIRKAMVQL
+3555 PMKADEVRKAMAQL

-3598 TVEREREAKLR
+3598 TVEREREAKLQ

-3621 AEDSIRKRTEKI
+3621 AEDGIRKRTEKI
-3633 NANTKASEAEKREA
+3633 NASTKASEAEKREA
-3647 IETYAEEQHTKV
+3647 IETYAEEQRAKV
-3659 DEDHERR
+3659 DEAHEGR
-3666 VNAINNYTEHLT
+3666 VNAINNQAQNLT
-3678 DRLGWF
+3678 NRLGWF
-3684 FPGQTYLVPD
+3684 APGQTYLVPD
-3694 DLNTGTY
+3694 NLDTDVY
-3701 MFTSPAIFCGYRAK
+3701 MFTSPAIFCGYKAK

-3737 EVKISDGVPLILIK
+3737 EVKMSQIGPLTHIK

-3761 RRTNLDNWDSQRPT
+3761 RRTNLDNWDSQLPT

-3842 EHIKKLRVYDG
+3842 EQIKKLRVYDG
-3853 PVVSTDGKVQIK
+3853 PIVSTDGKVQIK

-3894 LVEFGEFYQ
+3894 LVELGEFYQ

-3952 AQRQTGPVDV
+3952 VQRQTRSVDI

-3975 RKPPREHAKAW
+3975 RKPLREHAKIW

-4083 FLSYPGADKLSGLEA
+4083 FLTYPGVDKLSGLEA

-4161 STITT
+4161 PTITT

-4203 PTVKRYRAMAQI
+4203 PTARRYRAMAQI

-4225 KVDGE
+4225 KFGGE

-4242 SEEIPLNF
+4242 SEETPFNI
-4250 TQEQQAAMDDLD
+4250 TQEQQAAMDALD

-4282 GKTPYNPETGKG
+4282 GKTPYDPETGKG

-4309 PIWAAYN
+4309 PIWAVYN

-4377 LPEGRQRIVTLS
+4377 LPEGRQRTVILS

-4409 QLEGSDVEI
+4409 QLEGSNVEI

-4431 VKRGIKIGEPTKGNA
+4431 AKRGIKIGEPTKGNA

-4458 KGETAGK
+4458 KGA
-4465 PAGTER
+4465 ER
-4471 RSVGSSLWN
+4471 RSVGRSLWN

-4617 NEALAYFVEDYIKL
+4617 NEALAYFVEDYIRL

-4742 PSSGIG
+4742 PSSGIE

-4826 RNTQMA
+4826 RNTLMA

-4845 KRQYERIKKYM
+4845 ERQYERIKKYM

-4934 WNAVRGVSGFALQK
+4934 WDAVRGVSGFALQK

-4955 SQEIFDTLRAQFEN
+4955 SQETFDTLRAQFEN

-5047 VSVSPIWLRYND
+5047 VSVSSIWLRYND

-5207 GARYTANWWACAM
+5207 GARYTANWWACAR
-5220 QLPRLLRMLSKDPD
+5220 QLPKLLRMLSKDPN
-5234 ALKRAAQSNP
+5234 ALKHAAQNNP

-5344 TAGTWEGASAR
+5344 TSGTWEGASAR
-5355 NKFLYTMGSM
+5355 DKFLYTMGSM

-5388 ASWHNKGKAMGLFG
+5388 ASWHNKEKAMGLFG

-5577 GRRGAVEINPQ
+5577 GRRGGVEINPQ

-5663 DTYVRAA
+5663 DTYARAA
-5670 KASQNDAL
+5670 KASQNDTL

-5687 EKYEKSRAYTE
+5687 EKYENSPAYTE

-5763 KEDE
+5763 KEDEETEEKATT